1 MEHVKL
7 REKIGYGLGDAA
19 SSMFWKLFTMYLLFF
34 YTDVVGIS
42 AAVVGTMFL
51 ITRIWDT
58 FLDPFIGILGDRTH
72 SRFGKFRPY
81 LLWGAIPFGLCGI
94 LTFFVMGWRFRNIEN
109 RICLCHLYAHDD
121 GVLVCQCAIRFVVRG
136 NVARPADS
144 YIIVFIPNDFCIR
157 GEYFGV
163 VPDRAVGR
171 YIQ

>member
-72 SRFGKFRPY
+72 SRFENSALICYGELY
-81 LLWGAIPFGLCGI
+81 LSG
-94 LTFFVMGWRFRNIEN
+94 
-109 RICLCHLYAHDD
+109 YA
-121 GVLVCQCAIRFVVRG
+121 A
-136 NVARPADS
+136 
-144 YIIVFIPNDFCIR
+144 Y
-157 GEYFGV
+157 
-163 VPDRAVGR
+163 
-171 YIQ
+171 

>member
-72 SRFGKFRPY
+72 SRFGKFHHGLFVAKSFTSSFKDVFSSLMLY
-81 LLWGAIPFGLCGI
+81 PFFCPRKSKEKHNSRQYGKNDGSHLP
-94 LTFFVMGWRFRNIEN
+94 TE
-109 RICLCHLYAHDD
+109 CL
-121 GVLVCQCAIRFVVRG
+121 
-136 NVARPADS
+136 
-144 YIIVFIPNDFCIR
+144 
-157 GEYFGV
+157 
-163 VPDRAVGR
+163 
-171 YIQ
+171 

>member
-1 MEHVKL
+1 
-7 REKIGYGLGDAA
+7 
-19 SSMFWKLFTMYLLFF
+19 MFWKLFTMYLLFF

-94 LTFFVMGWRFRNIEN
+94 LTLSSWGGDSEISKIV
-109 RICLCHLYAHDD
+109 YAY
-121 GVLVCQCAIRFVVRG
+121 VI
-136 NVARPADS
+136 N
-144 YIIVFIPNDFCIR
+144 VFIPNDFCIR
-157 GEYFGV
+157 GEYFCV